1 MFYESREFP
10 YGNKEK
16 MRRVKASL
24 NRKDRRN
31 LREIYRIEN
40 EKGKLE
46 IALDTARK
54 LTNATTAIT
63 AIPVG
68 TSAIMEVTSLAL
80 SFGAIIIL
88 AFNSGM
94 EQTEETSRILNSIK
108 ASINGRTDNMVA
120 WGNVFVKG
128 FPPFLLS
135 AISRISI
142 GNMLKHIQ
150 NRKETKEERI
160 TDKIIENDDIR
171 TIIEDITVNRQDLS
185 LNFIKEFLS
194 SVDIKGNS
202 REFNMQLLSNLAE
215 YRTAV
220 LKEERNEGSKEDTES
235 KFIDF
240 IGFLMQSRIIDG
252 ASQDFTDS
260 PYVRDLIKTYGD
272 LVPIEQEGKSKFKI
286 FRCRKGW
293 K

>member
-1 MFYESREFP
+1 MTYESCDLLS
-10 YGNKEK
+10 GNKEK

-194 SVDIKGNS
+194 SVDIKCIS
-202 REFNMQLLSNLAE
+202 RDFNIQLLSNLAE
-215 YRTAV
+215 YRTSV
-220 LKEERNEGSKEDTES
+220 LKEERNEGSKEETES
-235 KFIDF
+235 KFINF
-240 IGFLMQSRIIDG
+240 IELLMQARFIDG
-252 ASQDFTDS
+252 ASQNFVDS
-260 PYVRDLIKTYGD
+260 QYIRDLIKTYGD
-272 LVPIEQEGKSKFKI
+272 LVPINLEEKVKTKKFGCGK
-286 FRCRKGW
+286 R
-293 K
+293 

>member
-1 MFYESREFP
+1 MTYESCDLLS
-10 YGNKEK
+10 GNKEK

-160 TDKIIENDDIR
+160 TDKIIENDDIKM
-171 TIIEDITVNRQDLS
+171 IIEDITKNNQDLS
-185 LNFIKEFLS
+185 LNFIREFLCN
-194 SVDIKGNS
+194 VDLDGNS
-202 REFNMQLLSNLAE
+202 RDFNIQLLSNLAE
-215 YRTAV
+215 YRTSV
-220 LKEERNEGSKEDTES
+220 LKEERNEGSKEETES
-235 KFIDF
+235 KFINF
-240 IGFLMQSRIIDG
+240 IELLMQARFIDG
-252 ASQDFTDS
+252 ASQNFVDS
-260 PYVRDLIKTYGD
+260 QYIRDLIKTYGD
-272 LVPIEQEGKSKFKI
+272 LVPINLEEKVKTKKFGCGK
-286 FRCRKGW
+286 R
-293 K
+293 

>member
-1 MFYESREFP
+1 MTYESCDLLS
-10 YGNKEK
+10 GNKEK

-54 LTNATTAIT
+54 LTNAATAIT

-160 TDKIIENDDIR
+160 TDKIIENDDIKM
-171 TIIEDITVNRQDLS
+171 IIEDITKNNQDLS
-185 LNFIKEFLS
+185 LNFIREFLCN
-194 SVDIKGNS
+194 VDLDGNS
-202 REFNMQLLSNLAE
+202 RDFNIQLLSNLAE
-215 YRTAV
+215 YRTSV
-220 LKEERNEGSKEDTES
+220 LKEERNEGSKEETES
-235 KFIDF
+235 KFINF
-240 IGFLMQSRIIDG
+240 IELLMQARFIDG
-252 ASQDFTDS
+252 ASQNFVDS
-260 PYVRDLIKTYGD
+260 QYIRDLIKTYGD
-272 LVPIEQEGKSKFKI
+272 LVPINLEEKVKTKKFGCGK
-286 FRCRKGW
+286 R
-293 K
+293 